1 MKKTVLILSMLVL
14 FILACGTIA
23 TPAPQGN
30 DVATIVAATI
40 QALTSAAPLAT
51 QPLATQLLATQSAPT
66 QALPTQA
73 PQPSGTPVTLQNVSF
88 VIPNG
93 LASGASGE
101 NIAKVDETNGAP
113 WDVAPAH
120 IHFTMNG
127 YNNQLGKFSVA
138 DITVYPAQDF
148 AAVSAGA
155 TNSLQRLQAI
165 LASPSAPLTKDALP
179 QVPTFNAA
187 QMFAAQV
194 QRINFASGSGLRM
207 VTQYGQAVGPV
218 TNNGTFYHFEGL
230 TSDGKYYVVVVLPIG
245 SPILSSGNDPNAPA
259 PAGGVPFP
267 GYSSMDIKDYDAYF
281 QAVTDKL
288 NTAGADTFQPSLSQL
303 DALIQSLTVN
313 SQ

>member
-1 MKKTVLILSMLVL
+1 MNKRILAGMLILILAT
-14 FILACGTIA
+14 LACGSAMPT
-23 TPAPQGN
+23 QQVDN
-30 DVATIVAATI
+30 VSTIVAATI
-40 QALTSAAPLAT
+40 QALTAAAPLAT
-51 QPLATQLLATQSAPT
+51 QPLATQAA
-66 QALPTQA
+66 PTQA
-73 PQPSGTPVTLQNVSF
+73 PQPSGVAASFGNVSF

-101 NIAKVDETNGAP
+101 QAAAVDETNGAP
-113 WDVAPAH
+113 WEVAPAH
-120 IHFTMNG
+120 IHFTLNG
-127 YNNQLGKFSVA
+127 YNDQLGKFSVA
-138 DITVYPAQDF
+138 DITIYPAQDF

-155 TNSLQRLQAI
+155 TNSLQSLQAI

-207 VTQYGQAVGPV
+207 VTQYGQAVGPA

-245 SPILSSGNDPNAPA
+245 SPLLSSGNDPNAPA

-267 GYSSMDIKDYDAYF
+267 GYSSIDPKDYDTYF

-288 NTAGADTFQPSLSQL
+288 NAAGADTFQPSLSQL
-303 DALIQSLTVN
+303 DALIQSITVT

>member
-14 FILACGTIA
+14 LILACGTIA

-30 DVATIVAATI
+30 GVATIVAATI
-40 QALTSAAPLAT
+40 QALTSAAPLV
-51 QPLATQLLATQSAPT
+51 PLATQSAPT

-73 PQPSGTPVTLQNVSF
+73 PQPNGTPVTLQNVSF

-165 LASPSAPLTKDALP
+165 LASPAAPLTKDTLP

-281 QAVTDKL
+281 QAMTDKL

-303 DALIQSLTVN
+303 DVLIQSITIT

>member
-1 MKKTVLILSMLVL
+1 MLVL
-14 FILACGTIA
+14 FILACGTIS

-30 DVATIVAATI
+30 DVATIVVATI

-51 QPLATQLLATQSAPT
+51 QPLATQSAPT

-73 PQPSGTPVTLQNVSF
+73 PQPSGIPITFQNVSF
-88 VIPNG
+88 VLPNG
-93 LASGASGE
+93 LANGASGE
-101 NIAKVDETNGAP
+101 SVAKVDETNGAP

-127 YNNQLGKFSVA
+127 YNNLLGKFGVA
-138 DITVYPAQDF
+138 DITVYPAQDY

-187 QMFAAQV
+187 QMFAAQA

-288 NTAGADTFQPSLSQL
+288 NAAGADTFQPSLSQL
-303 DALIQSLTVN
+303 DALIQSITIT
-313 SQ
+313 Q